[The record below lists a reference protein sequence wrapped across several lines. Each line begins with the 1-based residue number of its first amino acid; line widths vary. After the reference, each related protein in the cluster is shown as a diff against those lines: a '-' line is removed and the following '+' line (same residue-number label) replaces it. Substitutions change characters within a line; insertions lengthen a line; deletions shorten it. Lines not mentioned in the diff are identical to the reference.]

1 MASTAAFSKPARPTS
16 EAKVTMLNLE
26 LSAAE
31 QAVLREVLETAVS
44 ELGTEIS
51 ATDAKEYR
59 DDLKARREV
68 LQRVIATL
76 GGEAGS

>member
-1 MASTAAFSKPARPTS
+1 
-16 EAKVTMLNLE
+16 MLNLD

-68 LQRVIATL
+68 LQRVVAAL
-76 GGEAGS
+76 DGQSNS

>member
-1 MASTAAFSKPARPTS
+1 
-16 EAKVTMLNLE
+16 MLNLE

-68 LQRVIATL
+68 LQRVIAAL
-76 GGEAGS
+76 GGEAGW